1 MLKEMFVLN
10 PANQTLSE
18 TIVPSTCPLAYR
30 MPKVRMVLTRVVL
43 ALVPYL
49 LGARQAQDQQV
60 SEGVQVS
67 ELRVSITRVKAMLF
81 EPNFTSEKYA
91 VSSLLVLPLA
101 IFLIELNRDTYM
113 DPPHPDPR
121 PLSLESSA
129 SLPMG

>member
-10 PANQTLSE
+10 PANQMLSE
-18 TIVPSTCPLAYR
+18 TIVPSNCPLLYR
-30 MPKVRMVLTRVVL
+30 MPTVRMVLTRVVL

-49 LGARQAQDQQV
+49 LGVRQAQDQHV

-67 ELRVSITRVKAMLF
+67 ELPVSITRVKAMLF
-81 EPNFTSEKYA
+81 EPNFTLEKYA
-91 VSSLLVLPLA
+91 VSSLLVLPFA
-101 IFLIELNRDTYM
+101 IFLKEMNLDTYT

-121 PLSLESSA
+121 RLSLESSA